1 MVQLDNDCFAF
12 GGPMMAVGPA
22 LALLAGRVG
31 PVTATEAV
39 PLAGALGR
47 VLAADLVAPFNV
59 PPHDNAAVDGYAV
72 FFDDLA
78 ADGPTVLPVTAR
90 VAAGQWLGRP
100 ALPGEAVRIFTGAP
114 MPAGMDTV
122 FMQEDCRTGS
132 AAGTD
137 GGATVILPAGIRRG
151 VNRRL
156 AGEDVREGSVVLA
169 AGRRLRPEDIALA
182 ASLGHAELTV
192 RCRLR
197 VAVFSTGDEL
207 RQPGRELAPGAVYD
221 ANRFALIALL
231 TRLGCAVTDLGILP
245 DRLETIRDALAE
257 AAGGHDALITSGGMS
272 AGEED
277 HVKPAVE
284 ANGRLDFWRLAI
296 KPGRP
301 VALGRVRD
309 AVFVGLPGNPV
320 AVVVTFLRI
329 AQPILLRLMGAAA
342 ETPRPIPVRAAF
354 GHKKKPGRREFL
366 RGSLTR
372 AADGTLE
379 ATKYPR
385 DGAGVLS
392 SLVESEGL
400 IELPEDLARVEAGM
414 TVDFLPFKEFL

>member
-12 GGPMMAVGPA
+12 GGPMMAVEPA

-31 PVTATEAV
+31 PVAATERV
-39 PLAGALGR
+39 PLSDALGR

-78 ADGPTVLPVTAR
+78 ADAPTVLPVTAR

-100 ALPGEAVRIFTGAP
+100 AVRGEAVRIFTGAP
-114 MPAGMDTV
+114 MPTGMDTV
-122 FMQEDCRTGS
+122 FMQEDCRT
-132 AAGTD
+132 D
-137 GGATVILPAGIRRG
+137 GATVTLPAGNRRG

-156 AGEDVREGSVVLA
+156 AGEDVREGAVVLS

-182 ASLGHAELTV
+182 ASLGHGTLEV

-207 RQPGRELAPGAVYD
+207 RQPGQALEPGAVYD
-221 ANRFALIALL
+221 ANRYALIALL

-245 DRLETIRDALAE
+245 DRFEAIRDALAE
-257 AAGGHDALITSGGMS
+257 AAVGHDALITSGGMS
-272 AGEED
+272 TGEED

-329 AQPILLRLMGAAA
+329 ARPILLRLMGAAD

-354 GHKKKPGRREFL
+354 AHKKKPGRREFL

-372 AADGTLE
+372 EPDGALA

-392 SLVESEGL
+392 SLVDSDGL
-400 IELPEDLARVEAGM
+400 IELPEDLAGVEPGM
-414 TVDFLPFKEFL
+414 IVDYLPFKEFL

>member
-12 GGPMMAVGPA
+12 GGPMMALEPA

-39 PLAGALGR
+39 PLSGALGR
-47 VLAADLVAPFNV
+47 VLATDLVAPFNV

-72 FFDDLA
+72 FFDDLS
-78 ADGPTVLPVTAR
+78 ADRPTELPVTAR

-100 ALPGEAVRIFTGAP
+100 AARGEAVRIFTGAP

-122 FMQEDCRTGS
+122 FMQEDCRS
-132 AAGTD
+132 D
-137 GGATVILPAGIRRG
+137 GVTVVLPAGIRRG

-156 AGEDVREGSVVLA
+156 AGEDVRVGSVVLA

-182 ASLGHAELTV
+182 ASLGHATLTV

-207 RQPGRELAPGAVYD
+207 RQPGQALEPGAVYD

-231 TRLGCAVTDLGILP
+231 IRLGCAVTDLGILP
-245 DRLETIRDALAE
+245 DRFETIRDALAE
-257 AAGGHDALITSGGMS
+257 AAATHDALITSGGMS
-272 AGEED
+272 TGEED

-284 ANGRLDFWRLAI
+284 AGGRLDFWRLAI

-329 AQPILLRLMGAAA
+329 ARPILLRLMGASD
-342 ETPRPIPVRAAF
+342 EMPRAIPVRATF
-354 GHKKKPGRREFL
+354 THKKKPGRREFL

-372 AADGTLE
+372 GDYGVLE

-400 IELPEDLARVEAGM
+400 IELPEDLARVEPGM

>member
-12 GGPMMAVGPA
+12 GGPMMAVEPA

-31 PVTATEAV
+31 PVTATETV
-39 PLAGALGR
+39 PLTDALGR
-47 VLAADLVAPFNV
+47 VLAADVVAPFSV

-72 FFDDLA
+72 FFDDLS

-100 ALPGEAVRIFTGAP
+100 AVRGEAVRIFTGAP

-122 FMQEDCRTGS
+122 FMQEDCRS
-132 AAGTD
+132 SD
-137 GGATVILPAGIRRG
+137 GDGRSTVTLPAGSRRG
-151 VNRRL
+151 LNRRL
-156 AGEDVREGSVVLA
+156 AGEDVREGSVVLS

-182 ASLGHAELTV
+182 ASLGHAALPV

-207 RQPGRELAPGAVYD
+207 RQPGQPLEPGAVYD
-221 ANRFALIALL
+221 ANRYALIALL

-245 DRLETIRDALAE
+245 DRFEAIRDALAE
-257 AAGGHDALITSGGMS
+257 AAAGHDALITSGGMS
-272 AGEED
+272 TGEED

-329 AQPILLRLMGAAA
+329 ARPILLRLMGAMD

-354 GHKKKPGRREFL
+354 AHKKKPGRREFL
-366 RGSLTR
+366 RGTLAR
-372 AADGTLE
+372 EQDGALS

-400 IELPEDLARVEAGM
+400 IELPEDLARVEPGM
-414 TVDFLPFKEFL
+414 IVDFVPFKEFL

>member
-12 GGPMMAVGPA
+12 GGPMMAVEPA

-31 PVTATEAV
+31 PVTATETV
-39 PLAGALGR
+39 PLTDALGR
-47 VLAADLVAPFNV
+47 VLAADVVAPFSV

-72 FFDDLA
+72 FFDDLS

-100 ALPGEAVRIFTGAP
+100 AVRGEAVRIFTGAP

-122 FMQEDCRTGS
+122 FMQEDCRSSDDEGGS
-132 AAGTD
+132 AVT
-137 GGATVILPAGIRRG
+137 LPAGSRRG
-151 VNRRL
+151 LNRRL
-156 AGEDVREGSVVLA
+156 AGEDVREGSVVLS

-182 ASLGHAELTV
+182 ASLGHAALPV

-207 RQPGRELAPGAVYD
+207 RQPGQPLEPGAVYD
-221 ANRFALIALL
+221 ANRYALIALL

-245 DRLETIRDALAE
+245 DRFEAIRDALAE
-257 AAGGHDALITSGGMS
+257 AAAGHDALITSGGMS
-272 AGEED
+272 TGEED

-329 AQPILLRLMGAAA
+329 ARPILLRLMGAMD

-354 GHKKKPGRREFL
+354 AHKKKPGRREFL
-366 RGSLTR
+366 RGTLAR
-372 AADGTLE
+372 EQDGALS

-392 SLVESEGL
+392 SLVDSEGL
-400 IELPEDLARVEAGM
+400 IELPEDLARVEPGM
-414 TVDFLPFKEFL
+414 IVDFVPFKEFL

>member
-12 GGPMMAVGPA
+12 GGPMMALDPA
-22 LALLAGRVG
+22 LALLAGRIAA
-31 PVTATEAV
+31 VTATGTV
-39 PLAGALGR
+39 PLTGALGR

-72 FFDDLA
+72 AFDDLA
-78 ADGPTVLPVTAR
+78 AGGATILPVTAR
-90 VAAGQWLGRP
+90 VAAGRSLGRP
-100 ALPGEAVRIFTGAP
+100 AVRGEAVRIFTGAP

-122 FMQEDCRTGS
+122 FMQEDCRS
-132 AAGTD
+132 D
-137 GGATVILPAGIRRG
+137 GASVTLPAGIRRG

-156 AGEDVREGSVVLA
+156 AGEDVREGSIVLT

-182 ASLGHAELTV
+182 ASLGHAALAV
-192 RCRLR
+192 RERLR

-207 RQPGRELAPGAVYD
+207 RQPGQPLEPGAVYD
-221 ANRFALIALL
+221 ANRYALVALL

-245 DRLETIRDALAE
+245 DRFETIRDALAS
-257 AAGGHDALITSGGMS
+257 AAEDHDAIITSGGMS
-272 AGEED
+272 TGEED

-329 AQPILLRLMGAAA
+329 ARPILLRLMGALEEA
-342 ETPRPIPVRAAF
+342 PRPVPVRAGFA
-354 GHKKKPGRREFL
+354 HKKKSGRREFL

-372 AADGTLE
+372 DGDGALV
-379 ATKYPR
+379 ASKYPR

-392 SLVESEGL
+392 SLVDSEGL
-400 IELPEDLARVEAGM
+400 IELPEDLAHVEPGM

>member
-12 GGPMMAVGPA
+12 GGPMMAVEPA
-22 LALLAGRVG
+22 LALLTARVG
-31 PVTATEAV
+31 PVTATETV
-39 PLAGALGR
+39 PLSGALGR

-78 ADGPTVLPVTAR
+78 GGAADAPTVLPVTAR

-100 ALPGEAVRIFTGAP
+100 AVRGEAVRIFTGAP
-114 MPAGMDTV
+114 IPAGMDTV
-122 FMQEDCRTGS
+122 FMQEDCRS
-132 AAGTD
+132 D
-137 GGATVILPAGIRRG
+137 GATVTLPAGIRRG

-169 AGRRLRPEDIALA
+169 SGRRLRPEDIALA
-182 ASLGHAELTV
+182 ASLGHSTLQV

-207 RQPGRELAPGAVYD
+207 RQPGQPLEPGAVYD
-221 ANRFALIALL
+221 ANRYALIALL

-245 DRLETIRDALAE
+245 DHFETIRDALS
-257 AAGGHDALITSGGMS
+257 AAATGHDALITSGGMS
-272 AGEED
+272 TGEED

-329 AQPILLRLMGAAA
+329 ARPILLRLMGAMD
-342 ETPRPIPVRAAF
+342 EKPRQIPVRAAF
-354 GHKKKPGRREFL
+354 AHKKKPGRREFL

-372 AADGTLE
+372 GDDGALE
-379 ATKYPR
+379 VTKYPR

-400 IELPEDLARVEAGM
+400 IELPEDLAGVEPGM
-414 TVDFLPFKEFL
+414 AVDFLPFKEFL

>member
-12 GGPMMAVGPA
+12 GGPMMAVEPA

-31 PVTATEAV
+31 PVTATETV
-39 PLAGALGR
+39 PLTDALGR
-47 VLAADLVAPFNV
+47 VLAADLVAPFSV

-100 ALPGEAVRIFTGAP
+100 AVRGEAVRIFTGAP

-122 FMQEDCRTGS
+122 FMQEDCRS
-132 AAGTD
+132 D
-137 GGATVILPAGIRRG
+137 GASVTLPAGNRRG

-156 AGEDVREGSVVLA
+156 AGEDVREGSFVLA
-169 AGRRLRPEDIALA
+169 AGRRLRPEDVALA
-182 ASLGHAELTV
+182 ASLGHAALQV

-207 RQPGRELAPGAVYD
+207 RQPGQALEPGAVYD
-221 ANRFALIALL
+221 ANRYALIALL

-245 DRLETIRDALAE
+245 DRFEAIRDALAE
-257 AAGGHDALITSGGMS
+257 AAAGHDALITSGGMS
-272 AGEED
+272 TGEED

-329 AQPILLRLMGAAA
+329 ARPILLRLMGAMDEA
-342 ETPRPIPVRAAF
+342 PRPIPVRAAF
-354 GHKKKPGRREFL
+354 AHKKKPGRREFL

-372 AADGTLE
+372 EPDGTLSV
-379 ATKYPR
+379 TKYPR

-400 IELPEDLARVEAGM
+400 IELPEDIAQVEPGM
-414 TVDFLPFKEFL
+414 IVDFVPFKEFL

>member
-12 GGPMMAVGPA
+12 GGPMMALEPA

-39 PLAGALGR
+39 PLSDALGR

-72 FFDDLA
+72 FFDDLD
-78 ADGPTVLPVTAR
+78 ADAPTRLPVTAR

-100 ALPGEAVRIFTGAP
+100 AARGEAVRIFTGAP

-122 FMQEDCRTGS
+122 FMQEDCRS
-132 AAGTD
+132 AGNGRD
-137 GGATVILPAGIRRG
+137 ATVILPPGIRCG

-156 AGEDVREGSVVLA
+156 AGEDVREGSVVLS

-182 ASLGHAELTV
+182 ASLGHAMLDV

-207 RQPGRELAPGAVYD
+207 RQPGQGLEPGAVYD

-245 DRLETIRDALAE
+245 DRFETIRDALAE
-257 AAGGHDALITSGGMS
+257 AATGHDALITSGGMS
-272 AGEED
+272 TGEED

-329 AQPILLRLMGAAA
+329 ARPILLTLMGASA
-342 ETPRPIPVRAAF
+342 ETPRPIPVRAGFA
-354 GHKKKPGRREFL
+354 HKKKPGRREFL
-366 RGSLTR
+366 RGSLVLG
-372 AADGTLE
+372 ADGALE

-400 IELPEDLARVEAGM
+400 IELPEDLARVEPGM

>member
-12 GGPMMAVGPA
+12 GGPMMAVEPA

-31 PVTATEAV
+31 PVTATETV
-39 PLAGALGR
+39 PLTAALGR

-78 ADGPTVLPVTAR
+78 ADTPTLLPVTAR

-100 ALPGEAVRIFTGAP
+100 AVRGEVVRIFTGAP
-114 MPAGMDTV
+114 MPTGMDTV
-122 FMQEDCRTGS
+122 FMQEDCRS
-132 AAGTD
+132 D
-137 GGATVILPAGIRRG
+137 GATVTLPAGIRRG

-182 ASLGHAELTV
+182 ASLGHAVLEV

-207 RQPGRELAPGAVYD
+207 RQPGQVLEPGAVYD

-245 DRLETIRDALAE
+245 DRFETIRDALAE
-257 AAGGHDALITSGGMS
+257 AAGSHDALITSGGMS
-272 AGEED
+272 TGEED

-309 AVFVGLPGNPV
+309 AVFIGLPGNPV

-329 AQPILLRLMGAAA
+329 ARPILLRLMGAAG
-342 ETPRPIPVRAAF
+342 ETPRPIPVRAVFA
-354 GHKKKPGRREFL
+354 HKKKPGRREFL

-372 AADGTLE
+372 GTDGALE

-400 IELPEDLARVEAGM
+400 IELPEELARVEPGM

>member
-12 GGPMMAVGPA
+12 GGPMMAVEPA

-31 PVTATEAV
+31 PVTATESV
-39 PLAGALGR
+39 PLSAALGR
-47 VLAADLVAPFNV
+47 VLAADVVAPFNV

-78 ADGPTVLPVTAR
+78 AEGATVLPVTAR

-100 ALPGEAVRIFTGAP
+100 AVRGEAVRIFTGAP
-114 MPAGMDTV
+114 MPSGMDTV
-122 FMQEDCRTGS
+122 FMQEDCRS
-132 AAGTD
+132 D
-137 GGATVILPAGIRRG
+137 GATVTLPAGIRRG

-182 ASLGHAELTV
+182 ASLGHAVLEV

-207 RQPGRELAPGAVYD
+207 RQPGQALEPGAVYD

-245 DRLETIRDALAE
+245 DRFETIRDALA
-257 AAGGHDALITSGGMS
+257 AAAASHDALITSGGMS
-272 AGEED
+272 TGEED

-329 AQPILLRLMGAAA
+329 ARPILLRLMGAAD
-342 ETPRPIPVRAAF
+342 ENPRAIPVRAAF
-354 GHKKKPGRREFL
+354 AHKKKPGRREFL

-372 AADGTLE
+372 GEDGMLE
-379 ATKYPR
+379 ASKYPR

-400 IELPEDLARVEAGM
+400 IELPEDLARVEPGM

>member
-12 GGPMMAVGPA
+12 GGPMMAVEPA
-22 LALLAGRVG
+22 LALLAGRVA

-39 PLAGALGR
+39 PLTDALGR
-47 VLAADLVAPFNV
+47 VLAADMVAPFSV

-72 FFDDLA
+72 FFDDLS
-78 ADGPTVLPVTAR
+78 ADGPTILPVTAR

-100 ALPGEAVRIFTGAP
+100 AVRGEAVRIFTGAP

-122 FMQEDCRTGS
+122 FMQEDCRSSDGEGGS
-132 AAGTD
+132 
-137 GGATVILPAGIRRG
+137 TVTLPAGSRRG

-156 AGEDVREGSVVLA
+156 AGEDVREGSVVLS

-182 ASLGHAELTV
+182 ASLGHATVPV

-207 RQPGRELAPGAVYD
+207 RQPGQALEPGAVYD
-221 ANRFALIALL
+221 ANRYALIALL

-245 DRLETIRDALAE
+245 DRFEAIRDALAE
-257 AAGGHDALITSGGMS
+257 AAAGHDALITSGGMS
-272 AGEED
+272 TGEED

-329 AQPILLRLMGAAA
+329 ARPILLRLMGAMD

-354 GHKKKPGRREFL
+354 AHKKKPGRREFL

-372 AADGTLE
+372 EPDGMLS

-392 SLVESEGL
+392 SLVDSEGL
-400 IELPEDLARVEAGM
+400 IELPEDLAQVEPGM
-414 TVDFLPFKEFL
+414 IVDFVPFKEFL

>member
-22 LALLAGRVG
+22 LALLMQRVG
-31 PVTATEAV
+31 PVTGREEV
-39 PLAGALGR
+39 PLTAALGR
-47 VLAADLVAPFNV
+47 VLADDLVAPFSV

-72 FFDDLA
+72 FHDDLA
-78 ADGPTVLPVTAR
+78 AAGPTTLPVTAR
-90 VAAGQWLGRP
+90 VAAGQSLGHP
-100 ALPGEAVRIFTGAP
+100 AVRGEAVRIFTGAP

-122 FMQEDCRTGS
+122 VMQEDCRS
-132 AAGTD
+132 D
-137 GGATVILPAGIRRG
+137 GATVTLPPGIRRG

-156 AGEDVREGSVVLA
+156 SGEDVTKGSVVLA
-169 AGRRLRPEDIALA
+169 AGRRLRPEDIGLA
-182 ASLGHAELTV
+182 ASLGWRTLAV
-192 RCRLR
+192 RTRLR

-207 RQPGRELAPGAVYD
+207 REPGAALDAGAVYD
-221 ANRFALIALL
+221 ANRFTLIALL
-231 TRLGCAVTDLGILP
+231 ARLGCAVTDLGILP
-245 DRLETIRDALAE
+245 DRVEAIRDALA
-257 AAGGHDALITSGGMS
+257 AASATHDALITSGGMS
-272 AGEED
+272 TGEED

-329 AQPILLRLMGAAA
+329 ARPILLRLMGAAD
-342 ETPRPIPVRAAF
+342 ETPTPIPVRAAF
-354 GHKKKPGRREFL
+354 THKKKPDRREYL

-372 AADGTLE
+372 AADGGLTV
-379 ATKYPR
+379 TKYPR

-392 SLVESEGL
+392 SLVDSDGL
-400 IELPEDLARVEAGM
+400 IELPEDLDCVEPGM
-414 TVDFLPFKEFL
+414 MVDFLSFKELH

>member
-12 GGPMMAVGPA
+12 GGPMMAVEPA

-31 PVTATEAV
+31 PVTATETV
-39 PLAGALGR
+39 PLSDALGR

-78 ADGPTVLPVTAR
+78 ADAPTVLPVTAR

-100 ALPGEAVRIFTGAP
+100 AVRGEAVRIFTGAP

-122 FMQEDCRTGS
+122 FMQEDCRAIES
-132 AAGTD
+132 E
-137 GGATVILPAGIRRG
+137 GGATVTLPAGNRRG

-156 AGEDVREGSVVLA
+156 AGEDVREGSVVLS

-182 ASLGHAELTV
+182 ASLGHATLEV

-207 RQPGRELAPGAVYD
+207 RQPGQALEPGAVYD
-221 ANRFALIALL
+221 ANRYALIALL

-245 DRLETIRDALAE
+245 DRFEAIRDALAE
-257 AAGGHDALITSGGMS
+257 AAAGHDSLITSGGMS
-272 AGEED
+272 TGEED

-329 AQPILLRLMGAAA
+329 ARPILLRLMGAAD
-342 ETPRPIPVRAAF
+342 ETPQPIPVRAAF
-354 GHKKKPGRREFL
+354 THKKKPGRREFL

-372 AADGTLE
+372 EPDGAL
-379 ATKYPR
+379 AVTKYPR

-392 SLVESEGL
+392 SLVDSGGL
-400 IELPEDLARVEAGM
+400 IELPEDLAGVEPGM
-414 TVDFLPFKEFL
+414 IVDYLPFKEFL